1 MLIVMLTD
9 CPAKLR
15 GDLSKWLF
23 EINTGVY
30 VGRVSARVREELWQ
44 RICDNLH
51 HGQATMVYPATGE
64 QRMEFRVH
72 NTTWEIADYDGI
84 KLMRRPSPT
93 VAKPA
98 AAEDSI
104 VTASPISKAGAFQ
117 RNRRIQQ
124 ARQRRPD
131 LADFTVLDVETTGLS
146 HIRDYLIELAALRVR
161 NHRVT
166 SEFHALVRCPIALP
180 NAIVE
185 LTGLQDELLETEGQE
200 LSVVLKDCL
209 AFLNDDPLLLHHAS
223 FDLGFL
229 HAACRKEGISLPRYR
244 YIDTL
249 LLAKET
255 LKNLPDYSLPS
266 IASHFG
272 LDITGCHRARKDCRL
287 TLGIYH
293 KLKELQALP
302 K

>member
-1 MLIVMLTD
+1 MLIVVLTD
-9 CPAKLR
+9 CPPKLR

-30 VGRVSARVREELWQ
+30 VGRVSARVREELWK

-72 NTTWEIADYDGI
+72 NTTWEVIDYDGI
-84 KLMRRPSPT
+84 KLMRRPSHPAT
-93 VAKPA
+93 KP
-98 AAEDSI
+98 E
-104 VTASPISKAGAFQ
+104 VEETHNTTPPISKAGAYQ

-124 ARQRRPD
+124 AHQCAPD
-131 LADFTVLDVETTGLS
+131 PSDYTVLDIETTGLS
-146 HIRDYLIELAALRVR
+146 HIRDHLIEVAALRVKS
-161 NHRVT
+161 HCVT
-166 SEFHALVRCPIALP
+166 SEFHTLIRCPIPLP
-180 NAIVE
+180 SPIVE
-185 LTGLQDELLETEGQE
+185 LTGLRDEILETDGKE
-200 LSVVLKDCL
+200 LSAMLKECID
-209 AFLNDDPLLLHHAS
+209 FLNHDLLLLHHAP

-229 HAACRKEGISLPRYR
+229 QAACRKSGITLPRYR

-249 LLAKET
+249 TLAKQT
-255 LKNLPDYSLPS
+255 ITGLSDYSLPA

-272 LDITGCHRARKDCRL
+272 LDTTGCHRAKKDCLL

-293 KLKELQALP
+293 KLKEIQALHT
-302 K
+302 